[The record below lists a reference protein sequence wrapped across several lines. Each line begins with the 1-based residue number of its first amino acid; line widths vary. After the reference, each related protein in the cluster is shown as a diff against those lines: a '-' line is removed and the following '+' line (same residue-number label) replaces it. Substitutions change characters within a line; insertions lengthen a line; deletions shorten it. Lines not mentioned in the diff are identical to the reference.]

1 MHRKVVGLI
10 RNMIS
15 NWRNYRLF
23 LSVKLFAR
31 SVVSDSLQLHG
42 LQHARCPCPSLSSGI
57 CSNLCLVSQWCHPTI
72 SSSVA
77 PFSSYPQS
85 FLASGF
91 FPMSQFFA
99 SGSQNI
105 RASAS
110 VSVRPV
116 NIQGW
121 FPLGLT
127 GLISLQSKG
136 LSRVFSST
144 TIQKHQFFNDKP
156 YLWSNSHISTT
167 GNYFVPLFPSHA
179 LTNGQK
185 SWGSKRG
192 VSKLTK
198 LSHISVHWC
207 FNCAAPPYRDPPGQ
221 TDYTPCVN
229 WKVKCLVI
237 SINIYFH
244 GETWRAFVWWTG
256 IQQEGAD

>member
-1 MHRKVVGLI
+1 M
-10 RNMIS
+10 
-15 NWRNYRLF
+15 
-23 LSVKLFAR
+23 
-31 SVVSDSLQLHG
+31 SDSLQLHG
-42 LQHARCPCPSLSSGI
+42 LQHARFPCPSLSSGI
-57 CSNLCLVSQWCHPTI
+57 CSNSCLVSQWCHPTI

-77 PFSSYPQS
+77 PFSSCPQS

-99 SGSQNI
+99 SGGQNI
-105 RASAS
+105 GVSAS

-144 TIQKHQFFNDKP
+144 TIQKHQFFSDKP
-156 YLWSNSHISTT
+156 YLWS
-167 GNYFVPLFPSHA
+167 SHA
-179 LTNGQK
+179 LTNAQK

-198 LSHISVHWC
+198 LSHISMHWF

-229 WKVKCLVI
+229 WRVKCLVI
-237 SINIYFH
+237 IINIYFH
-244 GETWRAFVWWTG
+244 GETRRAFVWWTG